1 MVSYSFSFFLC
12 KLSVPPKHTV
22 RIKSSDC
29 YEFSGRASPSSPTT
43 LVFMM
48 TKRVD
53 DKVIGTFSW
62 FPIHF
67 IILMALMAS
76 LDPDGNFQ
84 LLGKPC
90 KMRRNA
96 RMLC

>member
-1 MVSYSFSFFLC
+1 MTRFF
-12 KLSVPPKHTV
+12 
-22 RIKSSDC
+22 
-29 YEFSGRASPSSPTT
+29 
-43 LVFMM
+43 
-48 TKRVD
+48 
-53 DKVIGTFSW
+53 GTFSW